1 MKAAISYRCSCG
13 CRFLVCKHAGED
25 EETREDW
32 RDTVAAVA
40 DGAEV
45 AVVDELGGTFVCPGC
60 GSLHAV
66 RPTATVP
73 ALSVIAAP

>member
-1 MKAAISYRCSCG
+1 M
-13 CRFLVCKHAGED
+13 
-25 EETREDW
+25 
-32 RDTVAAVA
+32 AAVA